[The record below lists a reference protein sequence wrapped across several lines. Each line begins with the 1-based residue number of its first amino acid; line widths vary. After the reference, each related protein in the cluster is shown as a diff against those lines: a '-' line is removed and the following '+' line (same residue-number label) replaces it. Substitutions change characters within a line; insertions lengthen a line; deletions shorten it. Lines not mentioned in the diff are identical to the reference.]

1 MGRKRA
7 LGLIEDHQVLATG
20 IDKGLSQADKGRSQA
35 TQDHLNPILGAPP
48 PSPQNSPGGLIFN
61 IFILYPISKLGSP
74 KLVTFPNFSLHID
87 GVL

>member
-48 PSPQNSPGGLIFN
+48 PLPRTLLKVFLTLLIQY
-61 IFILYPISKLGSP
+61 LSWDHQSW
-74 KLVTFPNFSLHID
+74 
-87 GVL
+87 